1 MRLISIFIIT
11 LALSACSSLSS
22 LVYRIDIPQGNY
34 IEQKDVDKL
43 RIGMSQEQVEFV
55 LGTPVADNAFR
66 GDVWHYVYRLK
77 PGRGD
82 IVTRELV
89 IYFNDQKV
97 QRIDGDFDLPEEFYT
112 PLDA

>member
-1 MRLISIFIIT
+1 MRLISILVFS
-11 LALSACSSLSS
+11 LALTACSAFSS

-66 GDVWHYVYRLK
+66 GNVWHYVYRLK
-77 PGRGD
+77 PGRGEV
-82 IVTRELV
+82 VTRELV
-89 IYFNDQKV
+89 IYFNNQKV
-97 QRIDGDFDLPEEFYT
+97 QRLEGDFDIPEEFYT